1 MINST
6 VAEPS
11 GFNCTARRAMRS
23 VQGSSPARESLRW
36 VQGSIPAR
44 ELLRWVQGSIPAR
57 ELCFESH
64 LLLYSKPRGYR
75 SRHFVTHEDR
85 FLSVL

>member
-11 GFNCTARRAMRS
+11 CK
-23 VQGSSPARESLRW
+23 GS
-36 VQGSIPAR
+36 
-44 ELLRWVQGSIPAR
+44 LRWVQGSIPAR

-75 SRHFVTHEDR
+75 SRQLVTHEDR
-85 FLSVL
+85 SLSCTVTGGWSISLATGRLYTNTVLHIVCARI